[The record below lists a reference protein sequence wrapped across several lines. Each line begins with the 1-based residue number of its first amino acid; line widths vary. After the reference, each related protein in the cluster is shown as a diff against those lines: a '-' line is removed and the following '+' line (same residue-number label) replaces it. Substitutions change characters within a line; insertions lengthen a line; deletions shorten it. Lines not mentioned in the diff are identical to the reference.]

1 MNILCFCALLVR
13 SHALAISW
21 RGARHMHRRHGETRE
36 GTPTP
41 QDQTLHHPLV
51 VEGGRVH
58 TPGSDT
64 VHSLALQLAYGALAG
79 TSLAGTAAPAGL
91 LNPIYHLSG
100 VYGVI
105 CEPIYLLQ

>member
-1 MNILCFCALLVR
+1 MN
-13 SHALAISW
+13 H
-21 RGARHMHRRHGETRE
+21 
-36 GTPTP
+36 
-41 QDQTLHHPLV
+41 
-51 VEGGRVH
+51 
-58 TPGSDT
+58 
-64 VHSLALQLAYGALAG
+64 GALAG